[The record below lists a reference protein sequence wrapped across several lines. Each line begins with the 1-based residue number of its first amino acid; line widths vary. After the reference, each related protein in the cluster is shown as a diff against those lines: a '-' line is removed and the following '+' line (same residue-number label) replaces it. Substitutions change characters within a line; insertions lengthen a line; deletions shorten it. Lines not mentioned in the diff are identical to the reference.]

1 MVGWVGD
8 TMRERERER
17 DKIRRKKKT
26 NNDELKEKQVRNDN

>member
-1 MVGWVGD
+1 
-8 TMRERERER
+8 MREREGER